1 MSDDTVVKSLAT
13 HIAESMV
20 KSCQLACDCDS
31 QDPDN
36 FVNAMLNKETIEMIV
51 NQIKNDECGC
61 VQFKSGWLG
70 APSVNQLAIMAVPTD
85 SLISFI
91 NANFKPM
98 FRDHMLQVCSSRCNH
113 AYLTSVLIAII
124 NKIGITKI
132 INDTFESKPEPS
144 KSYGGRSRRR
154 THGRMRRR
162 MRSRRRRATRMHPI

>member
-1 MSDDTVVKSLAT
+1 MSDTVVKLLAT
-13 HIAESMV
+13 HIAKSMV
-20 KSCQLACDCDS
+20 KSCQRACGDS
-31 QDPDN
+31 QDPDPDN
-36 FVNAMLNKETIEMIV
+36 FVNAMLNNETIEMIV

-70 APSVNQLAIMAVPTD
+70 APSVNKLVIMAVPTD

-91 NANFKPM
+91 NENFKPM

-113 AYLTSVLIAII
+113 AYLTSVLISII
-124 NKIGITKI
+124 DKIGITKI
-132 INDTFESKPEPS
+132 INDTFEKPEPS

>member
-1 MSDDTVVKSLAT
+1 MSDTVVELLAT
-13 HIAESMV
+13 HIAKSMV
-20 KSCQLACDCDS
+20 KSCQRACGDS
-31 QDPDN
+31 QDPDPDD
-36 FVNAMLNKETIEMIV
+36 FVNAMLNNETIEMIV

-70 APSVNQLAIMAVPTD
+70 APSVNKLVIMAVPTD

-91 NANFKPM
+91 NENFKPM

-113 AYLTSVLIAII
+113 AYLTSVLISII
-124 NKIGITKI
+124 DKIGITKI
-132 INDTFESKPEPS
+132 INDTFEKPEPS